1 MLYRVR
7 MHRWT
12 QSFAVLITCVVAF
25 VAVPLQ
31 QDAFMNPS
39 SPTYAMAQMT
49 TTSLDQLIPM
59 PVSIKATGESFTLTA
74 DTKIV
79 VDPDSAALT
88 TLGQQLAAMLQP
100 ATGYEVPV
108 TDAAPHE
115 GNIRL
120 SMMDADTTLGD
131 EGYTLT
137 ITTDGVA
144 ISAAQPAGIFYGLQ
158 TLRQLLPA
166 AIEAKTLQQGVAWDV
181 PTATIRDYPRFAWR
195 GTMLDVARHF
205 FGVED
210 VKRYIDYLALYKI
223 NRLHLHLSDDQG
235 WRIEIKSWPKLT
247 EIGGSK
253 EVGGGEG
260 GYYTQADYAEIVDYA
275 AQHFIIIVPEIDMPG
290 HTNAALASYA
300 ELNCDGKARE
310 LYTGTNVGFSTLCA
324 DKEVTYQFMEDV
336 IRELAAMTP
345 GAYIHIGGDES
356 SATKHEDYLKMVER
370 AQAMVAAQG
379 KQAVG
384 WEEIARV
391 KLLPT
396 TLVQNWNNNNLTQE
410 AVKQGA
416 KIIMSPAKKT
426 YIDMKYDPSTKLGL
440 NWAAYIEVL
449 DAYQWDP
456 AEMLPGVNDEDI
468 AGVEAPLWSET
479 TQTLDDIEFLAFP
492 RLAGHAEIGWSPAD
506 GRSWDE
512 YKVRLGAQAARFAA
526 LGIDFYRAP
535 SVPWQ

>member
-1 MLYRVR
+1 M
-7 MHRWT
+7 
-12 QSFAVLITCVVAF
+12 
-25 VAVPLQ
+25 PLQ

-59 PVSIKATGESFTLTA
+59 PVSIKATGENFTLTA

-120 SMMDADTTLGD
+120 SMMDTDTTLGD

-137 ITTDGVA
+137 IRTDGVA

-275 AQHFIIIVPEIDMPG
+275 AQHFITIVPEIDMPG